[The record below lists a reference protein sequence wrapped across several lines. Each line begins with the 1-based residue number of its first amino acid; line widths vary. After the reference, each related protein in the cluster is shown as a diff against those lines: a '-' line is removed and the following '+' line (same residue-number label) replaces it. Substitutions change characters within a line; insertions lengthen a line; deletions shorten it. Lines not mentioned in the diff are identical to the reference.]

1 MTIAQHAIL
10 SHSNF
15 ANYLVPMRPNIFA
28 ITLIVS
34 SISFFSS
41 CQQEFEEPQIS
52 LEGYQIEEGFNL
64 EVVASEPFL
73 DAPVA
78 MDFDDQGRMWVVQMP
93 GYMEN
98 MAGDTEHEP
107 TGSIVILEDQDKD
120 GTVDNSKVFLDNLVL
135 PRAIA
140 HVYDGLLYAE
150 PPNLWFVEIE
160 NDRPGKRT
168 LVDSLYATEGNVEHQ
183 ANGLMMN
190 IDNWIY
196 NSRSHF
202 RYRRINDKWIK
213 EVTSFRGQWGI
224 TKDNLGRLYYN
235 DNSTQLAG
243 DYVLPNHHIRNPYWQ
258 PKGGIG
264 NKLTENQRVY
274 PIQATMVNRGYQPG
288 VLDADSMLVNVTSAC
303 GPMVYRGGQF
313 PMIYD
318 QNAFVCVPEANAIK
332 RNILH
337 FDGPYTRGVQAEIGK
352 EFLIT
357 TDEAFRPVNLFNGPD
372 GAMYIIDLHR
382 GIIQHQAY
390 MTTYLRD
397 KIAKR
402 GFDTLLGMGRILK
415 VTHTHT
421 QPQNIPDFDELT
433 NEELIQL
440 LEHQNGWVRDRAQQ
454 ILIREANETT
464 IAEIQAYIRS
474 SDHDLGRT
482 HALYVLEGAGAL
494 DVDQLAQTILQGG
507 QQFVVHALK
516 LLTQSDLALSSEKK
530 AALVEAL
537 MDRKDP
543 SIDLYLISFI
553 VQDATYD
560 DEQLFSVVN
569 LYDTLL
575 YHDGLISGLK
585 FENDEITLQSGIS
598 MSLFERFAEYSK
610 NQSNDEKHWIHRR
623 AVLPS
628 DNRTVGLKL
637 FRNTCAAC
645 HGDLGQGTDGLA
657 PPLTNSEY
665 IKGPSKR
672 LAAILLHGMKG
683 PLHVNGQRYEFN
695 AQMPGLLN
703 NPNISVEDLSN
714 LIMYLNNAF
723 GESRWESTQEMIKE
737 LRTARP
743 SGQPYTEAE
752 LLDIT
757 E

>member
-1 MTIAQHAIL
+1 
-10 SHSNF
+10 
-15 ANYLVPMRPNIFA
+15 MRPNIIA
-28 ITLIVS
+28 ITLAFLVP
-34 SISFFSS
+34 FLFLS
-41 CQQEFEEPQIS
+41 CQPEEYQEPKIS
-52 LEGYQIEEGFNL
+52 LEGYQVEEGFNL
-64 EVVASEPFL
+64 EVVASEPL
-73 DAPVA
+73 LEAPVA

-98 MAGDTEHEP
+98 MAGDTEDEP
-107 TGSIVILEDQDKD
+107 SGSIVILEDLDKD
-120 GTVDNSKVFLDNLVL
+120 GKVDHSKVFLDDLVL

-140 HVYDGLLYAE
+140 HVYGGLLYAE

-160 NDRPGKRT
+160 NDLPGKRT

-202 RYRRINDKWIK
+202 RYRRINDEWIK

-243 DYVLPNHHIRNPYWQ
+243 DYVLPNHHIKNPYWQ

-264 NKLTENQRVY
+264 NKLTDNQRVY

-288 VLDADSMLVNVTSAC
+288 VLDVDSMLVNVTSAC

-313 PMIYD
+313 PVAYD
-318 QNAFVCVPEANAIK
+318 QNAFVCVPEVNAVK

-337 FDGPYTRGVQAEIGK
+337 FNGPYTKGVQAEIGK
-352 EFLIT
+352 EFLVT

-372 GAMYIIDLHR
+372 GAMYILDLHR

-415 VTHTHT
+415 VTHEHS
-421 QPQNIPDFDELT
+421 QPLKIPAFDELNT
-433 NEELIQL
+433 DELILL
-440 LEHQNGWVRDRAQQ
+440 LEHQNGWIRDRAQHL
-454 ILIREANETT
+454 LIRETDEEVINQV
-464 IAEIQAYIRS
+464 QAYLRS
-474 SDHDLGRT
+474 SDNDMGKT
-482 HALYVLEGAGAL
+482 HALYVLEAN
-494 DVDQLAQTILQGG
+494 DVIDADQMAQTILRSGPD
-507 QQFVVHALK
+507 FVVHALK
-516 LLTQSDLALSSEKK
+516 LMDSMDAALSDEKIN
-530 AALVEAL
+530 ALVESL
-537 MDRKDP
+537 IERKDP
-543 SIDLYLISFI
+543 SIDLYLISFLAR
-553 VQDATYD
+553 QKQAYNSP
-560 DEQLFSVVN
+560 LFS
-569 LYDTLL
+569 LLYDYDTLL
-575 YHDGLISGLK
+575 YHDGFLSALETADESIDFKSSITSG
-585 FENDEITLQSGIS
+585 
-598 MSLFERFAEYSK
+598 LFERTVQLVQ
-610 NQSNDEKHWIHRR
+610 NQSDDNKHWIHRR

-637 FRNTCAAC
+637 FREVCAAC
-645 HGDLGQGTDGLA
+645 HGDLGQGSDGLA

-665 IKGPSKR
+665 IKGPSRR
-672 LAAILLHGMKG
+672 LAALLLHGMKG

-703 NPNISVEDLSN
+703 NPNISDEDLSN
-714 LIMYLNNAF
+714 LIMYINNAF
-723 GESRWESTQEMIKE
+723 GESRWESTGEMIKE
-737 LRTARP
+737 LRSARP
-743 SGQPYTEAE
+743 SGQPYTEEE

>member
-1 MTIAQHAIL
+1 
-10 SHSNF
+10 
-15 ANYLVPMRPNIFA
+15 MRPYLFA
-28 ITLIVS
+28 TTLFIS
-34 SISFFSS
+34 SIFLFSS
-41 CQQEFEEPQIS
+41 CKQEFEEPEIS
-52 LEGYQIEEGFNL
+52 LEGYQIEAGFNL

-98 MAGDTEHEP
+98 IAGDTEEEP
-107 TGSIVILEDQDKD
+107 SGSIVILEDRD
-120 GTVDNSKVFLDNLVL
+120 GDGKVDNSKVFLDNLVL

-140 HVYDGLLYAE
+140 HVYGGLLYAE

-160 NDRPGKRT
+160 NDQPGKRT
-168 LVDSLYATEGNVEHQ
+168 LVDSIYATEGNVEHQ

-202 RYRRINDKWIK
+202 RYRRINDQWIK
-213 EVTSFRGQWGI
+213 EVTSYRGQWGI
-224 TKDNLGRLYYN
+224 SKDNLGRLYYN

-243 DYVLPNHHIRNPYWQ
+243 DFVLPNQHIKNPYWQ

-264 NKLTENQRVY
+264 KILTENQKVY

-303 GPMVYRGGQF
+303 GPMIYRGGAF
-313 PMIYD
+313 PNTYD
-318 QNAFVCVPEANAIK
+318 QNAFLCVPEVNAVK
-332 RNILH
+332 RNLLH
-337 FDGPYTRGVQAEIGK
+337 FDGPYTSGEQAEIGK
-352 EFLIT
+352 EFLVT
-357 TDEAFRPVNLFNGPD
+357 TDESFRPVNLFNGPD
-372 GAMYIIDLHR
+372 GAMYIVDLHR
-382 GIIQHQAY
+382 GVIQHQAY

-397 KIAKR
+397 KITRR

-415 VTHTHT
+415 VTHDHA
-421 QPQNIPDFDELT
+421 QPKKLPVFYEMNADEL
-433 NEELIQL
+433 IRL
-440 LEHQNGWVRDRAQQ
+440 LEHENGWVRDRAQQ
-454 ILIREANETT
+454 QLIQMADDELVSLVND
-464 IAEIQAYIRS
+464 YINA
-474 SDHDLGRT
+474 SDHDLGKT

-494 DVDQLAQTILQGG
+494 DSDRLAQTVLKSGPQY
-507 QQFVVHALK
+507 VVHALK
-516 LLTQSDLALSSEKK
+516 LLMELNNPLTGEKRET
-530 AALVEAL
+530 LVESLIA
-537 MDRKDP
+537 RKDP
-543 SIDLYLISFI
+543 NIDLYLISFLA
-553 VQDATYD
+553 QQ
-560 DEQLFSVVN
+560 EQAYNSTLFS
-569 LYDTLL
+569 LLYDYDTLL
-575 YHDGLISGLK
+575 YHDGFLSAKYTSDQNINLESV
-585 FENDEITLQSGIS
+585 ITPL
-598 MSLFERFAEYSK
+598 LFERTEESVQ
-610 NQSNDEKHWIHRR
+610 NQTQDSKHWIHQR

-637 FRNTCAAC
+637 FREICTAC

-665 IKGPSKR
+665 IKGPSRR
-672 LAAILLHGMKG
+672 LAALLLHGMKG

-703 NPNISVEDLSN
+703 NPNISDEDLSN

-723 GESRWESTQEMIKE
+723 GESRWESTGEMMKE
-737 LRTARP
+737 LRESRP
-743 SGQPYTEAE
+743 SGQPFTEQE

>member
-1 MTIAQHAIL
+1 MRSNQLAIIL
-10 SHSNF
+10 F
-15 ANYLVPMRPNIFA
+15 LVTSLLFG
-28 ITLIVS
+28 
-34 SISFFSS
+34 S
-41 CQQEFEEPQIS
+41 CQQDFQEPEIF
-52 LEGYQIEEGFNL
+52 LEGYQIEAGFNL
-64 EVVASEPFL
+64 EAVASEPFL

-98 MAGDTEHEP
+98 IAGDTEEEP
-107 TGSIVILEDQDKD
+107 TGSIVILEDRD
-120 GTVDNSKVFLDNLVL
+120 GDGKVDNSKVFLDNLVL

-140 HVYDGLLYAE
+140 HVYGGLLYAE

-160 NDRPGKRT
+160 NDLPGRRT
-168 LVDSLYATEGNVEHQ
+168 LVDSIYATEGNVEHQ

-202 RYRRINDKWIK
+202 RYRRINDQWIK
-213 EVTSFRGQWGI
+213 EVTSYRGQWGI

-243 DYVLPNHHIRNPYWQ
+243 DFVLPNQHIKNPYWQ

-264 NKLTENQRVY
+264 KILTENQKVY

-288 VLDADSMLVNVTSAC
+288 VLDTDSMLVNVTSAC
-303 GPMVYRGGQF
+303 GPMIYRGGVF
-313 PMIYD
+313 PEIYD
-318 QNAFVCVPEANAIK
+318 QNAFLCVPEVNAVK
-332 RNILH
+332 RNLLY
-337 FDGPYTRGVQAEIGK
+337 FDGPYTRGQQAETGK
-352 EFLIT
+352 EFLVT
-357 TDEAFRPVNLFNGPD
+357 TDESFRPVNLFNGPD
-372 GAMYIIDLHR
+372 GAMYIVDLHR

-397 KIAKR
+397 KITRR

-415 VTHTHT
+415 VTHDHA
-421 QPQNIPDFDELT
+421 QPKKLPVFKEL
-433 NEELIQL
+433 NAGDLIRL
-440 LEHQNGWVRDRAQQ
+440 LEHENGWVRDRAQQ
-454 ILIREANETT
+454 QLIQ
-464 IAEIQAYIRS
+464 IADDDLVSLVNDYINA
-474 SDHDLGRT
+474 SDHDLGKT

-494 DVDQLAQTILQGG
+494 DSGQLVQTMLKSGP
-507 QQFVVHALK
+507 QFVVHALK
-516 LLTQSDLALSSEKK
+516 LLMELNNPLTGEKK
-530 AALVEAL
+530 EALVESLIA
-537 MDRKDP
+537 RKDP
-543 SIDLYLISFI
+543 NIDLYLIPFLA
-553 VQDATYD
+553 QQ
-560 DEQLFSVVN
+560 EQAYNSPLFS
-569 LYDTLL
+569 LLYDYDTLL
-575 YHDGLISGLK
+575 YHDGFLSAQYTSEQNINLESVL
-585 FENDEITLQSGIS
+585 TPL
-598 MSLFERFAEYSK
+598 LFERTEESVQ
-610 NQSNDEKHWIHRR
+610 NQAQDSKHWIHQR

-637 FRNTCAAC
+637 FREICTAC
-645 HGDLGQGTDGLA
+645 HGDLGQGADGLA

-665 IKGPSKR
+665 IKGPSRR
-672 LAAILLHGMKG
+672 LAALLLHGMKG

-703 NPNISVEDLSN
+703 NPNISDEDLSN

-723 GESRWESTQEMIKE
+723 GESRWESTGEMIKE
-737 LRTARP
+737 LRESRP
-743 SGQPYTEAE
+743 SGQPFTEEE

>member
-1 MTIAQHAIL
+1 
-10 SHSNF
+10 
-15 ANYLVPMRPNIFA
+15 MRLN
-28 ITLIVS
+28 ITLITL
-34 SISFFSS
+34 FFITSVLLQS
-41 CQQEFEEPQIS
+41 CQPEDYQEPEIS

-64 EVVASEPFL
+64 EVIASEPL
-73 DAPVA
+73 LEAPVA
-78 MDFDDQGRMWVVQMP
+78 MDFDDKGRMWVVQMP

-98 MAGDTEHEP
+98 MAGDTEDEP
-107 TGSIVILEDQDKD
+107 TGSIVILEDRDQDGK
-120 GTVDNSKVFLDNLVL
+120 VDHSKVFLDGLVL

-140 HVYDGLLYAE
+140 HVYGGLLYAA

-160 NDRPGKRT
+160 NDQPGKRT

-202 RYRRINDKWIK
+202 RYRRINEEWVK

-243 DYVLPNHHIRNPYWQ
+243 DYVLPNHHIKNPYWQ

-264 NKLTENQRVY
+264 NKLTDNQRVY

-313 PMIYD
+313 PVAYD
-318 QNAFVCVPEANAIK
+318 QNAFVCVPEVNAVK

-337 FDGPYTRGVQAEIGK
+337 FNGPYTKGEQAQIGT
-352 EFLIT
+352 EFLVT

-372 GAMYIIDLHR
+372 GAMYILDLHR

-415 VTHTHT
+415 VSHEHS
-421 QPQNIPDFDELT
+421 QPEKIPNFNELDDS
-433 NEELIQL
+433 ELIRL
-440 LEHQNGWVRDRAQQ
+440 LAHSNGWIRDRAQQ
-454 ILIREANETT
+454 ILIRDASESSIE
-464 IAEIQAYIRS
+464 EVQAYIRS
-474 SDHDLGRT
+474 SDNDLGKI
-482 HALYVLEGAGAL
+482 HALYVLEAHGAL
-494 DVDQLAQTILQGG
+494 DTDQLAQAILRSGPD
-507 QQFVVHALK
+507 FVVHALK
-516 LLTQSDLALSSEKK
+516 LLGSMDASLSDEKRTALIES
-530 AALVEAL
+530 LL
-537 MDRKDP
+537 GRKDP
-543 SIDLYLISFI
+543 SIDLYLISFLA
-553 VQDATYD
+553 Q
-560 DEQLFSVVN
+560 EQAYNSPLFS
-569 LYDTLL
+569 LLYDYDTLL
-575 YHDGLISGLK
+575 YHDGFLSALTSSFGGLDLK
-585 FENDEITLQSGIS
+585 SSITPALSELTKQ
-598 MSLFERFAEYSK
+598 LAQ
-610 NQSNDEKHWIHRR
+610 NQSDDNKHWIHRR

-637 FRNTCAAC
+637 FREICTAC

-665 IKGPSKR
+665 IKGPSRR
-672 LAAILLHGMKG
+672 LAALLLHGMKG

-703 NPNISVEDLSN
+703 NPNISDEVLSN
-714 LIMYLNNAF
+714 LIMYINNAF
-723 GESRWESTQEMIKE
+723 GESRWESTGEMIKE
-737 LRTARP
+737 LRSARP
-743 SGQPYTEAE
+743 SGQPYTEEE
-752 LLDIT
+752 LMAIT

>member
-1 MTIAQHAIL
+1 
-10 SHSNF
+10 
-15 ANYLVPMRPNIFA
+15 MRPRLTA
-28 ITLIVS
+28 ITLFTLILYVFVS
-34 SISFFSS
+34 
-41 CQQEFEEPQIS
+41 CNQQDYPEPEIS
-52 LEGYQIEEGFNL
+52 LEGYQIEAGFNL

-73 DAPVA
+73 EAPVA

-98 MAGDTEHEP
+98 MAGDTEDEP
-107 TGSIVILEDQDKD
+107 TGSIVILEDRD
-120 GTVDNSKVFLDNLVL
+120 GDGKVDHSKTFLDNLVL

-140 HVYDGLLYAE
+140 HVYGGLLYAE

-160 NDRPGKRT
+160 NDLPGKRI
-168 LVDSLYATEGNVEHQ
+168 LVDSIYATEGNVEHQ

-196 NSRSHF
+196 NSRSHY
-202 RYRRINDKWIK
+202 RYRKINDKWIK

-224 TKDNLGRLYYN
+224 SKDNLGRLYYN
-235 DNSTQLAG
+235 DNSTQLVG
-243 DYVLPNHHIRNPYWQ
+243 DFVLPNHHIKNPYWQ

-264 NKLTENQRVY
+264 KVLTENQRVY
-274 PIQATMVNRGYQPG
+274 PMQATMVNRGYQPG

-303 GPMVYRGGQF
+303 GPMIYRGGEF
-313 PMIYD
+313 PKAYD
-318 QNAFVCVPEANAIK
+318 QNAFLCVPEVNAVK

-337 FDGPYTRGVQAEIGK
+337 FDGPYIRGEQAEVGT
-352 EFLIT
+352 EFLVT
-357 TDEAFRPVNLFNGPD
+357 SDEAFRPVNLFNGPD
-372 GAMYIIDLHR
+372 GAMYIVDLHR

-397 KIAKR
+397 KIARR

-415 VTHTHT
+415 VTHEHA
-421 QPQNIPDFDELT
+421 QPEQLPVFNELNADELI
-433 NEELIQL
+433 LL
-440 LEHQNGWVRDRAQQ
+440 LEHQNGWIRDRTQQ
-454 ILIREANETT
+454 LLIR
-464 IAEIQAYIRS
+464 IADDELVEQVNAYLMA
-474 SDHDLGRT
+474 SDDDRGKT
-482 HALYVLEGAGAL
+482 HALYVLEGVDAL
-494 DVDQLAQTILQGG
+494 APDLLAQTMLKSGP
-507 QQFVVHALK
+507 QFVVHALK
-516 LLTQSDLALSSEKK
+516 LLSGQEDPLTIEKT
-530 AALVEAL
+530 EAL
-537 MDRKDP
+537 IESLLARKDP
-543 SIDLYLISFI
+543 SIDLYLISFLAR
-553 VQDATYD
+553 Q
-560 DEQLFSVVN
+560 EQAYNSPLFSM
-569 LYDTLL
+569 LYDYDTLL
-575 YHDGLISGLK
+575 YHDGFISALDTTMQNYDL
-585 FENDEITLQSGIS
+585 ETVIS
-598 MSLFERFAEYSK
+598 PVLFERTK
-610 NQSNDEKHWIHRR
+610 QLTQNQSEDTKHWIHRR

-637 FRNTCAAC
+637 FREICAAC

-665 IKGPSKR
+665 IKGPSRR
-672 LAAILLHGMKG
+672 LAALLLHGMKG

-703 NPNISVEDLSN
+703 NPNISDEDLSN

-737 LRTARP
+737 LRSARP
-743 SGQPYTEAE
+743 NGQPYTEEE

>member
-1 MTIAQHAIL
+1 
-10 SHSNF
+10 
-15 ANYLVPMRPNIFA
+15 MRPKLSALTLSVLTISIF
-28 ITLIVS
+28 I
-34 SISFFSS
+34 S
-41 CQQEFEEPQIS
+41 CQQDFEEPEIS

-73 DAPVA
+73 EAPVA

-98 MAGDTEHEP
+98 MAGDTEDKP
-107 TGSIVILEDQDKD
+107 TGSIVILEDRD
-120 GTVDNSKVFLDNLVL
+120 GDGKVDHAKTFLDNLVL

-140 HVYDGLLYAE
+140 HVYGGLLYAE

-160 NDRPGKRT
+160 NDLPGKRT
-168 LVDSLYATEGNVEHQ
+168 LVDSIYATEGNVEHQ

-196 NSRSHF
+196 NSRSHY
-202 RYRRINDKWIK
+202 RYRKINDEWVK

-224 TKDNLGRLYYN
+224 SRDNLGRMYYN
-235 DNSTQLAG
+235 DNSTQLVG
-243 DYVLPNHHIRNPYWQ
+243 DFVLPNHHIRNPYWQ

-264 NKLTENQRVY
+264 KVLTENQRVY

-303 GPMVYRGGQF
+303 GPMIYRGGEF
-313 PMIYD
+313 PKAYD
-318 QNAFVCVPEANAIK
+318 QNAFLCVPEVNAVK

-337 FDGPYTRGVQAEIGK
+337 FEGPFTRGEQAEIGT
-352 EFLIT
+352 EFLVT

-372 GAMYIIDLHR
+372 GAMYIVDLHR

-397 KIAKR
+397 KIARR

-415 VTHTHT
+415 VTHEHA
-421 QPQNIPDFDELT
+421 QPKQLPVFDEL
-433 NEELIQL
+433 NAEALIQL
-440 LEHQNGWVRDRAQQ
+440 LEHQNGWIRDRAQQ
-454 ILIREANETT
+454 LLIR
-464 IAEIQAYIRS
+464 IADEELVVMVNAYMGA
-474 SDHDLGRT
+474 SDNDLGKT
-482 HALYVLEGAGAL
+482 HALYVLESVGAL
-494 DVDQLAQTILQGG
+494 DSDLLAQTILKSGPQYI
-507 QQFVVHALK
+507 VHGLK
-516 LLTQSDLALSSEKK
+516 LLSTLDDPLTSEKRE
-530 AALVEAL
+530 ALVESLLA
-537 MDRKDP
+537 RKDP
-543 SIDLYLISFI
+543 SIDLYLISFLA
-553 VQDATYD
+553 QQEQTYNSSV
-560 DEQLFSVVN
+560 FS
-569 LYDTLL
+569 LLYDYDTLL
-575 YHDGLISGLK
+575 YHDGFLSSIKTTKQNFDLKSVISA
-585 FENDEITLQSGIS
+585 N
-598 MSLFERFAEYSK
+598 LFERTLQLTQ
-610 NQSNDEKHWIHRR
+610 NQTEDTKHWIHRR

-637 FRNTCAAC
+637 FREICAAC

-665 IKGPSKR
+665 IKGPSRR
-672 LAAILLHGMKG
+672 LAALLLHGMKG

-703 NPNISVEDLSN
+703 NPNISDEDLSN

-723 GESRWESTQEMIKE
+723 GESRWESTGEMIKE
-737 LRTARP
+737 LRGARP
-743 SGQPYTEAE
+743 GGQPYTEEE
-752 LLDIT
+752 LLEIT